1 MMADPPRQG
10 DRAGLISRGA
20 AAAID
25 VVVVGLIASA
35 LYLGASGL
43 VFAFDPRGFRF
54 PRPDL
59 AVTLLACSLL
69 AVAYLGIGWS
79 ASGRTFGD
87 QLAGLRILD
96 GSGGRVRPLIAYAR
110 ALLYVIFPAGLLW
123 CAFSRSSSSLQD
135 VILRTM
141 VVYDWSHRIPERKA
155 RL

>member
-1 MMADPPRQG
+1 MSDLPRQG

-25 VVVVGLIASA
+25 FVVVGLIASA
-35 LYLGASGL
+35 LYLGAAGL
-43 VFAFDPRGFRF
+43 MFAFDPRGFRF

-59 AVTLLACSLL
+59 ALTLLACSLL

-79 ASGRTFGD
+79 ASGRTVGG
-87 QLAGLRILD
+87 QLAGLRVIN
-96 GSGGRVRPLIAYAR
+96 GAGARVRPLVAYVR

-123 CAFSRSSSSLQD
+123 CAISRNSLSLQD
-135 VILRTM
+135 IILRTM
-141 VVYDWSHRIPERKA
+141 VVYDWSLRMPQQKS